1 MKKKVALQHHYVDV
15 RSRYV
20 LYVHMS
26 AAGTFYMYLQHHY
39 CQQQVRSVC
48 TYSITIVSSRYVLY
62 VLTAAGTF
70 CMYLQQQVRSVCT
83 NSSRYVQHELTAAA
97 I

>member
-48 TYSITIVSSRYVLY
+48 TYSSRCVLY

-70 CMYLQQQVRSVCT
+70 SMYLQQQRSKA
-83 NSSRYVQHELTAAA
+83 RQVQQGGDGG